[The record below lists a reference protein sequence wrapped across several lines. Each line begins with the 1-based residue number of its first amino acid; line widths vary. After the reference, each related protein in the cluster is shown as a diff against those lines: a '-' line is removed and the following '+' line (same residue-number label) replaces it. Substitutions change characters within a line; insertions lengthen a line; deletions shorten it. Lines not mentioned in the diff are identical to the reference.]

1 MSSENTAT
9 SSKSLLIP
17 VLAAF
22 VAVLATVGCS
32 SKPDSEPAA
41 ELLLYCGAGIR
52 PPVEQLADAFAA
64 EHPVKVILDFAG
76 SEVLLSRIRLSG
88 RGDLYMPGDAHYV
101 DLAEN
106 AGFVLSRRSVA
117 YWVPVIL
124 VRKGNPKA
132 IRSLRDLLKDDVR
145 VGLGDPNACAIGR
158 TAQQLLEKSGIAW
171 ADVEKNL
178 KFKSMTVNE
187 LGLQIQARSLD
198 AVIVWDALAR
208 YYEACGDMIAIDPED
223 NIISPI
229 DVAVLSFTRKKDLA
243 ERFAAFLTSD
253 KAREVFAGHHYHTDK
268 PLD

>member
-1 MSSENTAT
+1 MSSR
-9 SSKSLLIP
+9 SLFIL
-17 VLAAF
+17 VVAAF
-22 VAVLATVGCS
+22 VAALATAGCRS
-32 SKPDSEPAA
+32 RPDSEPAS

-52 PPVEQLADAFAA
+52 PPIEELANVFAA
-64 EHPVKVILDFAG
+64 EHPVKVVLDFAG
-76 SEVLLSRIRLSG
+76 SEVLLSRIKLSG

-101 DLAEN
+101 DLAEDT
-106 AGFVLSRRSVA
+106 GLILSRRSVA

-132 IRSLRDLLKDDVR
+132 VGSLRDLLKDEVR

-158 TAQQLLEKSGIAW
+158 TAQQLFERSGIAW
-171 ADVEKNL
+171 AEMEKNL

-187 LGLQIQARSLD
+187 LGLQIQAGSLD

-208 YYEACGDMIAIDPED
+208 YYEACGDIVAIDPEH

-229 DVAVLSFTRKKDLA
+229 DVAVLSFTRQKTAA

-253 KAREVFAGHHYHTDK
+253 KARDVFARHYYHTDK
-268 PLD
+268 PVD